1 MEWFQHYIFLV
12 MGRGFR
18 SATNL
23 IPWLH
28 AVRFVKLFL
37 PWSKRPDSYF
47 CSDALD
53 WNHQTPGTHLPKRW
67 PPVSRLRS
75 ASKECLKY
83 MVMPQGLLA
92 PRLTVGIFNYQ
103 FLFFSVYLILI
114 YWHSKFVDVL
124 LKKKLYISTFLYN
137 FEYMLNTWWL
147 RLSWFFGTF
156 CVGSLEPVAA
166 VVPGTNLLLWK
177 HWGWPWW
184 RCGQQATCY
193 LMASKKTHPHFRWDV
208 WLSKVFD
215 CTVSHCD
222 PKWYI
227 QFRIAK

>member
-1 MEWFQHYIFLV
+1 
-12 MGRGFR
+12 MGWEFR

-37 PWSKRPDSYF
+37 PWSKRPDSCF

-75 ASKECLKY
+75 ASKECLKH

-124 LKKKLYISTFLYN
+124 LKKIVHIYFPIQFWIYV
-137 FEYMLNTWWL
+137 E
-147 RLSWFFGTF
+147 
-156 CVGSLEPVAA
+156 
-166 VVPGTNLLLWK
+166 
-177 HWGWPWW
+177 
-184 RCGQQATCY
+184 Y
-193 LMASKKTHPHFRWDV
+193 LMTSFELV
-208 WLSKVFD
+208 L
-215 CTVSHCD
+215 
-222 PKWYI
+222 WYI
-227 QFRIAK
+227 LCWFTWAGCCCGSRNKPFTMKTLRVAMVALRTTSNVLLDGIQKNTSAF

>member
-1 MEWFQHYIFLV
+1 

-114 YWHSKFVDVL
+114 FWHSKFVDVL
-124 LKKKLYISTFLYN
+124 LKKIVHIYFPIQFWIYV
-137 FEYMLNTWWL
+137 E
-147 RLSWFFGTF
+147 
-156 CVGSLEPVAA
+156 
-166 VVPGTNLLLWK
+166 
-177 HWGWPWW
+177 
-184 RCGQQATCY
+184 Y
-193 LMASKKTHPHFRWDV
+193 LMTSFELV
-208 WLSKVFD
+208 L
-215 CTVSHCD
+215 
-222 PKWYI
+222 WYI
-227 QFRIAK
+227 LCWFTWAGCCCGSRNKPFTMKTLRVAMVALRTTSNVLLDGIQKDTSAF

>member
-1 MEWFQHYIFLV
+1 

-37 PWSKRPDSYF
+37 PCSKRPDSYF
-47 CSDALD
+47 CSDAVD

-114 YWHSKFVDVL
+114 YWHSNLWTYFW
-124 LKKKLYISTFLYN
+124 KKMYISTIPYN

-147 RLSWFFGTF
+147 RLGTSF
-156 CVGSLEPVAA
+156 ELVL
-166 VVPGTNLLLWK
+166 
-177 HWGWPWW
+177 
-184 RCGQQATCY
+184 
-193 LMASKKTHPHFRWDV
+193 
-208 WLSKVFD
+208 
-215 CTVSHCD
+215 
-222 PKWYI
+222 WYI
-227 QFRIAK
+227 LCWFTWAGCCCGSRNKPFTMKTLRVAMVALRTTSNVLLDGIQKDTSAF

>member
-1 MEWFQHYIFLV
+1 

-47 CSDALD
+47 CLDALD

-124 LKKKLYISTFLYN
+124 LKKIVHIYFPIQFWIYV
-137 FEYMLNTWWL
+137 E
-147 RLSWFFGTF
+147 
-156 CVGSLEPVAA
+156 
-166 VVPGTNLLLWK
+166 
-177 HWGWPWW
+177 
-184 RCGQQATCY
+184 Y
-193 LMASKKTHPHFRWDV
+193 LMTSFELV
-208 WLSKVFD
+208 L
-215 CTVSHCD
+215 
-222 PKWYI
+222 WYI
-227 QFRIAK
+227 LCWFTWAGCCCRSRNKPFTMKTLRVAMVALRTTSNVLLDGIQKDTSAF

>member
-1 MEWFQHYIFLV
+1 

-124 LKKKLYISTFLYN
+124 LKKKCTYLISYTI
-137 FEYMLNTWWL
+137 LNICWILDDFVW
-147 RLSWFFGTF
+147 
-156 CVGSLEPVAA
+156 VGSLVHF
-166 VVPGTNLLLWK
+166 VLVHLSRLLLWFQEQTFYYENIEGGHGGAADNK
-177 HWGWPWW
+177 QRATWW
-184 RCGQQATCY
+184 
-193 LMASKKTHPHFRWDV
+193 HPKRHIV
-208 WLSKVFD
+208 ILGGMFD
-215 CTVSHCD
+215 CQKYLIARSHIVIPND
-222 PKWYI
+222 IYS
-227 QFRIAK
+227 FV